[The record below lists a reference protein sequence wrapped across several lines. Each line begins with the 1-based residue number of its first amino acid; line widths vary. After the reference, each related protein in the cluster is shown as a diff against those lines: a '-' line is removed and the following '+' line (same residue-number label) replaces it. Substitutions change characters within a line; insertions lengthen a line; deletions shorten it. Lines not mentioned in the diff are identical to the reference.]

1 MTAVTALHPPRR
13 RDPVAHTVV
22 RIGRV
27 NLAYLGWFWVV
38 VLPFVVVFSLVLAR
52 VNGSLD
58 AAVVLYTRQGAVWF
72 PFAYA
77 IGLVTSYLRVHVAA
91 GMTRRTFARATL
103 LVGVGT
109 GTGYALALALLTVVE
124 RALHHAAG
132 WGWRVADA
140 GLADETSA
148 AGLLTAELVLTFVV
162 ANVSG
167 LLVGA
172 VYQRGGGWWGTL
184 TLPLTVGPVAAVVAL
199 LTARG
204 TSVPAHLTWAQA
216 APTLLAAA
224 LVVAVTAAAYVA
236 VVTRTPI
243 RQPAP

>member
-1 MTAVTALHPPRR
+1 MATTLHPPDRR
-13 RDPVAHTVV
+13 APVAHTVL

-27 NLAYLGWFWVV
+27 HVRYLLAYTLVV
-38 VLPFVVVFSLVLAR
+38 VTFFTGFSLWLAH
-52 VNGSLD
+52 VNGELD
-58 AAVVLYTRQGAVWF
+58 AAVILYSRQGGVWF
-72 PFAYA
+72 PFAQA
-77 IGLVTSYLRVHVAA
+77 IGIVVGYLRVHVAA

-109 GTGYALALALLTVVE
+109 GVAYAAVLTLLTVVE

-148 AGLLTAELVLTFVV
+148 TGLLTAELLLSFVV
-162 ANVSG
+162 GNLSG

-199 LTARG
+199 LSARG
-204 TSVPAHLTWAQA
+204 TAVPAHLTWAQA
-216 APTLLAAA
+216 APTLLAAT
-224 LVVAVTAAAYVA
+224 LVVVATAAAYVA

-243 RQPAP
+243 RRAAP